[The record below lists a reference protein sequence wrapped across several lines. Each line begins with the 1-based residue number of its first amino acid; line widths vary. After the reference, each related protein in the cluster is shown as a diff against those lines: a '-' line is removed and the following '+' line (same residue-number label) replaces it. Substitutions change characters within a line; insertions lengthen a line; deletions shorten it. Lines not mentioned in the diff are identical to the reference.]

1 MRLVFYKGKG
11 LISRLIRWQTRG
23 QYSHVGVQLPDGTV
37 MEAWHVGGVRHNA
50 GLGTA
55 HELGTEV
62 DVFLVEHLTKTET
75 GRVIDFM
82 RTKLGHG
89 YDFRSVA
96 RFLSRQDEREE
107 DRDKWFCS
115 ELVAAAFEAAGVKL
129 LTAPPSRISPEVLS
143 WSPRLVKFET
153 VFTTKPD

>member
-11 LISRLIRWQTRG
+11 LISRLIQWQTRG
-23 QYSHVGVQLPDGTV
+23 QYSHVGLQLEDGSV
-37 MEAWHVGGVRHNA
+37 IEAWHIGGVRHNA

-62 DVFLVEHLTKTET
+62 DIYLVEHVTKAEKM
-75 GRVIDFM
+75 RVLDFLKS
-82 RTKLGHG
+82 KLGRD
-89 YDFRSVA
+89 YDFRSVF
-96 RFLSRQDEREE
+96 RFLSRRGESDE

-115 ELVAAAFEAAGVKL
+115 ELIAAAFASAGVKL
-129 LTAPPSRISPEVLS
+129 LMTNPSRISPEILS
-143 WSPRLVKFET
+143 WSPRLVKLET